1 MLEIME
7 FSYEVTLLIVC
18 PLIFL
23 AGFVDS
29 IAGGGGLISIPAYLF
44 AGLPIHTAYGTNKLS
59 AGIGTVIA
67 GANYLKNGK
76 MNITA
81 AIAGAITALPGSCL
95 GSLLALHL
103 SPKVLQISLMII
115 LPLVTIFTFTNR
127 RFSSSI
133 QKSPLSFKKLAIC
146 SACVGFIIGAYDG
159 FFGPGTGMFLIL
171 IFSTFM
177 HIDLVEA
184 SGTAKAVNLASSIG
198 SAFTF
203 GINGE
208 VFFALGIPAAVCA
221 IAGNF
226 VGSKLAI
233 KIGAS
238 FVRPVIAVVAALLCV
253 KIIIDMFF

>member
-1 MLEIME
+1 ME
-7 FSYEVTLLIVC
+7 FSFEVTLLIVC
-18 PLIFL
+18 PLVFL

-29 IAGGGGLISIPAYLF
+29 IAGGGGLISIPAYMF

-59 AGIGTVIA
+59 SCIGTVVA

-81 AIAGAITALPGSCL
+81 AIAGAAAALPGSWL
-95 GSLLALHL
+95 GTLSALHL
-103 SPKVLQISLMII
+103 SPKALQISLMIV
-115 LPLVTIFTFTNR
+115 LPIVAIFTLANR
-127 RFSSSI
+127 RFGSST
-133 QKSPLSFKKLAIC
+133 QKPPLPFKKLAVY

-171 IFSTFM
+171 IFSGFM

-184 SGTAKAVNLASSIG
+184 SGTAKAVNLASNFA
-198 SAFTF
+198 SALTF
-203 GINGE
+203 INSGE

-221 IAGNF
+221 IGGNF

-233 KIGAS
+233 KIGAG
-238 FVRPVIAVVAALLCV
+238 FVRPVIAIVAVLLCV
-253 KIIIDMFF
+253 KIITDMFF